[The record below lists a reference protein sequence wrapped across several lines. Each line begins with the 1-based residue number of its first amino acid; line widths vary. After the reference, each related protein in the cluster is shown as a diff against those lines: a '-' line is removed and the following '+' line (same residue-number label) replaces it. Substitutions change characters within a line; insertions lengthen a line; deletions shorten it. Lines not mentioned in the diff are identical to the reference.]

1 MTAILAT
8 ILAPP
13 ATFKQKDMQD
23 IAIGLPKMRE
33 EDDEKEEKHE
43 EEEEKEEKEEA
54 WEGVAQNA
62 PPPNSP

>member
-1 MTAILAT
+1 
-8 ILAPP
+8 
-13 ATFKQKDMQD
+13 MQD
-23 IAIGLPKMRE
+23 IAIGLPTMRE
-33 EDDEKEEKHE
+33 DDDEKEEKH

>member
-1 MTAILAT
+1 
-8 ILAPP
+8 
-13 ATFKQKDMQD
+13 MQD

-43 EEEEKEEKEEA
+43 EEEEEKEEA

>member
-43 EEEEKEEKEEA
+43 EEEEEKEEA